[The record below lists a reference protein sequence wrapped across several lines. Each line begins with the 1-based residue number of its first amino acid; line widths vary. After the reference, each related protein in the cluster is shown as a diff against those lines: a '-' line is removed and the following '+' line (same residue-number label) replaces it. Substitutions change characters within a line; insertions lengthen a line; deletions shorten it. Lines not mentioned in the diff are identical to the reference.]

1 MKLFFSTIFFLNLC
15 LAQSSENVVIPF
27 DILDNIGDVESLESL
42 DPEQLMT
49 VQKALGGIKVDGKLG
64 PETMKAMR
72 GYFAYLKILE
82 RLNGSIPKEYIKKAF
97 SHSKLE
103 IHKEIADRFARPYE
117 KKTWV
122 EYRKIFVKESRIAS
136 GAKFYK
142 ENKKL
147 ISEISDKYSMDPFII
162 VTIAG
167 VESNYGVHHSRFSV
181 FNSLYT
187 QIQEMPRRSKWATKE
202 LAEFLK
208 YCFNDKLDPQE
219 IGGSYAGAFGFG
231 QFIPSSFTR
240 YSIDYN
246 NNGVREP
253 YSWPDVL
260 GSIANYLRMNGYES
274 DSNNYEED
282 GDIWKSI
289 YAYNHS
295 DNYVMAVLELT
306 EEIRKRAKAE

>member
-1 MKLFFSTIFFLNLC
+1 
-15 LAQSSENVVIPF
+15 
-27 DILDNIGDVESLESL
+27 
-42 DPEQLMT
+42 
-49 VQKALGGIKVDGKLG
+49 
-64 PETMKAMR
+64 
-72 GYFAYLKILE
+72 
-82 RLNGSIPKEYIKKAF
+82 
-97 SHSKLE
+97 
-103 IHKEIADRFARPYE
+103 
-117 KKTWV
+117 
-122 EYRKIFVKESRIAS
+122 
-136 GAKFYK
+136 
-142 ENKKL
+142 
-147 ISEISDKYSMDPFII
+147 MDPFIV

-167 VESNYGVHHSRFSV
+167 VESNYGVHHSQFSV

-187 QIQEMPRRSKWATKE
+187 QIQEMPRRSKWATRE

-208 YCFNDKLDPQE
+208 YCYNDKLDPQE

-260 GSIANYLRMNGYES
+260 GSIANYLRMNGYGPG
-274 DSNNYEED
+274 SNNYEED

-306 EEIRKRAKAE
+306 EEIRKRAKTG